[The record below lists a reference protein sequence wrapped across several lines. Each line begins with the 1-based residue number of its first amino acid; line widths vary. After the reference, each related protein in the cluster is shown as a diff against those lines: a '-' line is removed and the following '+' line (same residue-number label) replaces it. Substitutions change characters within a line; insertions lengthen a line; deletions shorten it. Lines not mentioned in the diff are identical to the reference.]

1 MMFAS
6 TLRSAAAAIVLCSF
20 LFAQEPA
27 RQEQQVQRVS
37 ESKTTGED
45 VGPKKPKIPVKD
57 RQLALQ
63 MLETSDAQARGFEA
77 PMRSYSLLQ
86 IAQVY
91 VTFDSEK
98 ARSLLGDAFTA
109 SVGIQDDDQTK
120 SRLQE
125 EIFRTLLPLS
135 QADVEER
142 LSQAELS
149 VRKQTAD
156 SIIRRYAE
164 KKQFE
169 PPIELINQV
178 TGWDEFPY
186 QSGTQL
192 LLAMPAE
199 MSSEKLSLFAQAV
212 NSYKNH
218 EHSKRIMLGDGSL
231 TNMIVRFGP
240 KMPAKLVLE
249 AIDEILSQAKKAEGH
264 NTITLGGQA
273 GTAAFNSTYDF
284 QLFALLPTLQLL
296 DEGRAESLLKEN
308 QELKAKLQQFPDGM
322 RSLDPS
328 LTDAPP
334 QKGKGGG
341 LSIGVN
347 SGSGPGAG
355 GAGYMRQEY
364 QRKAQAIA
372 ADSAKN
378 PTQAIAQAATLPVK
392 LDDQGGA
399 SPRSS
404 ALAEIAKINST
415 SNPGPAKQALDEL
428 RKIIVDLPL
437 SNQIGYLSAAANIY
451 LQIGEKESAEA
462 VVSEGFKVAEKLLAT
477 DTSADDPNKALKAW
491 WPSADAYRRFVEV
504 QTKIS
509 TKSAATILKEIGDPE
524 IRTSASIMVSRSL
537 LDLPTKRFI
546 VVEKRKNR
554 NWTSISEED

>member
-6 TLRSAAAAIVLCSF
+6 KLRIGAAALVLCPF
-20 LFAQEPA
+20 LFS
-27 RQEQQVQRVS
+27 QQQQQIVQDEKTQSKSS
-37 ESKTTGED
+37 EAKEKS
-45 VGPKKPKIPVKD
+45 KIPVKD
-57 RQLALQ
+57 KQLALQ

-91 VTFDSEK
+91 LTIDPEK
-98 ARSLLGDAFTA
+98 ARGLLGDAFTA

-149 VRKQTAD
+149 VRKQAAS
-156 SIIRRYAE
+156 SIIRRYAD

-169 PPIELINQV
+169 PAIELINQV

-186 QSGTQL
+186 ESGTQL
-192 LLAMPAE
+192 MLAMPAE

-212 NSYKNH
+212 NSFKNH
-218 EHSKRIMLGDGSL
+218 DHNKRIQMGDGSL
-231 TNMIVRFGP
+231 TNIVVRFGP
-240 KMPAKLVLE
+240 KLPAKLVME
-249 AIDEILSQAKKAEGH
+249 AIDEILSQAKKTEGRG
-264 NTITLGGQA
+264 TITLGGKE
-273 GTAAFNSTYDF
+273 GTAAFNSIYDF

-334 QKGKGGG
+334 EKGKGG

-347 SGSGPGAG
+347 MGSGPGAG
-355 GAGYMRQEY
+355 SGFYMRQEY
-364 QRKAQAIA
+364 QRKAEAIA

-378 PTQAIAQAATLPVK
+378 PTQAIAQSATLPVK
-392 LDDQGGA
+392 LEGA
-399 SPRSS
+399 PFSPRSH
-404 ALAEIAKINST
+404 ALEEIAKVNSAG
-415 SNPGPAKQALDEL
+415 NPGAAKQALDEL
-428 RKIIVDLPL
+428 RKIVPDLAPRIQVEAL
-437 SNQIGYLSAAANIY
+437 STAARIY
-451 LQIGEKESAEA
+451 LQIGEKDSAQA
-462 VVSEGFKVAEKLLAT
+462 VVLEGFKAAEKMLAKDT
-477 DTSADDPNKALKAW
+477 DANDPNKALKAW

-509 TKSAATILKEIGDPE
+509 MRSVAKILKEIGDPE
-524 IRTSASIMVSRSL
+524 IRNSASIMFSRSL
-537 LDLPTKRFI
+537 LDLPTRRFI
-546 VVEKRKNR
+546 VVEKTKNG
-554 NWTSISEED
+554 NSTSISDED